1 MDFLAGIQSCA
12 TIGSSFDE
20 LSLSEDSDT
29 PFSISVNKSLSSSLL
44 GGSALNEVY
53 SSKSDN
59 HLDYSLEQSLAEET
73 PESQILMD
81 YLNQNCSTRVSSCEY
96 TIGNEQIDG
105 LDETLISKISG
116 ESELS
121 CVSCD
126 DNMSIIDDSEELKR
140 LLDAIDRKNKSDSNE
155 KEIRKNLRNVY
166 DFSDDDEMDCPS
178 TMFQVK
184 VKPITGYTKPCC
196 KSMCNLKVWPSLI
209 LQKINGF
216 VANLSKQQIKQSLL
230 DHLYGQRIIDG
241 RVNCIVIMGHCFCK
255 KGFSFLSGVS
265 AYLIDE
271 VFKAFNIGQVSFFH
285 GNELGLREGEACI
298 NFTAWL
304 TNFAKNYGNY
314 APDEETLVISSCYS
328 LKDIFNIYRAE
339 CAGPHVSKSYFYK
352 LFDYKFGPKR
362 IDKTLPH
369 IRISSYST
377 HSQCDEC
384 LLLDK
389 FHRSCKTEGEF
400 AYVRSLKERHRL
412 NYAKARLAIEEHRHK
427 SINDPDS
434 ALFIQIDD
442 MENKVSFIFMRLMSK
457 SFNNEHN
464 YRSCCHLELLLL
476 ERVQVG

>member
-1 MDFLAGIQSCA
+1 
-12 TIGSSFDE
+12 
-20 LSLSEDSDT
+20 
-29 PFSISVNKSLSSSLL
+29 
-44 GGSALNEVY
+44 
-53 SSKSDN
+53 
-59 HLDYSLEQSLAEET
+59 
-73 PESQILMD
+73 
-81 YLNQNCSTRVSSCEY
+81 
-96 TIGNEQIDG
+96 
-105 LDETLISKISG
+105 
-116 ESELS
+116 
-121 CVSCD
+121 
-126 DNMSIIDDSEELKR
+126 MSIIDDSEEIKKVLE
-140 LLDAIDRKNKSDSNE
+140 AIDRKNKSDSKE
-155 KEIRKNLRNVY
+155 KEIRDNLRNVY

-178 TMFQVK
+178 PMFQVK
-184 VKPITGYTKPCC
+184 VKSITGYTKPCC

-209 LQKINGF
+209 LQKIYGF

-241 RVNCIVIMGHCFCK
+241 RVDCIVIMGHCFCK

-265 AYLIDE
+265 AYLVDE
-271 VFKAFNIGQVSFFH
+271 VFKAFNIGQVSFIH
-285 GNELGLREGEACI
+285 GNEIGLREGEACI

-442 MENKVSFIFMRLMSK
+442 MENKVSFVFMRLMSPLIMNTLQKLLSPRAPAIGK
-457 SFNNEHN
+457 SASGMIKLPTRLTGVIVWSGRYPQNRKIWMLMNHDQFEQSGSKVVSILYDIILAVHKDFGVLPKNLHINLDN
-464 YRSCCHLELLLL
+464 CWR
-476 ERVQVG
+476 